1 MRHSLPF
8 VALLLTLATPAA
20 EASWW
25 ERLFGSGPPEQQ
37 SSEDSTETTP
47 TTGQLGSDTIADGLR
62 AALDQGI
69 SHAVAELGR
78 EDGFW
83 GNPAARVP
91 LPPALA
97 GPAEL
102 IRSAGGGAAVDGFR
116 RSLNRA
122 AEQAVPEA
130 AEVFGQALQ
139 AMTLRDARNI
149 LQGADNAATQYF
161 RTQTA
166 EELRARFRPVVA
178 QSIDRAGVGP
188 AYEALLRNAGPY
200 AALVGAPENLEGHVT
215 ERALDAL
222 FARIASE
229 EARIRDEASA
239 RGNELLQRVFGG

>member
-1 MRHSLPF
+1 MRYSVPL
-8 VALLLTLATPAA
+8 VALLLTLATPPA
-20 EASWW
+20 EANWW
-25 ERLFGSGPPEQQ
+25 ERLFGNAPQESET
-37 SSEDSTETTP
+37 SEDSTDSAP
-47 TTGQLGSDTIADGLR
+47 TATRLGSDTIADGLR

-69 SHAVAELGR
+69 SRAVAELGR

-91 LPPALA
+91 LPPALE

-102 IRSAGGGAAVDGFR
+102 IRRAGGGAAVDSFR

-130 AEVFGQALQ
+130 AQVFGQVLQ
-139 AMTLRDARNI
+139 AMTLRDVRNI
-149 LQGADNAATQYF
+149 LQGAEDAATQYF
-161 RTQTA
+161 RTETA
-166 EELRARFRPVVA
+166 ETLRARFRPVVA

-188 AYEALLRNAGPY
+188 AYDALLRNAGPY

-222 FARIASE
+222 FARIATE
-229 EARIRDEASA
+229 EARIRSETAA
-239 RGNELLQRVFGG
+239 RGSEVLERVFGD

>member
-1 MRHSLPF
+1 MRHGLPAA
-8 VALLLTLATPAA
+8 VLLLILAAPAA

-25 ERLFGSGPPEQQ
+25 ERLFGGGPTEQPT
-37 SSEDSTETTP
+37 SEDSTETTP
-47 TTGQLGSDTIADGLR
+47 AASPLGEATIADGLR

-69 SHAVAELGR
+69 SRAVAELGR

-83 GNPAARVP
+83 RNPAARVP
-91 LPPALA
+91 LPPALE

-102 IRSAGGGAAVDGFR
+102 IRRAGGGAAVDGFR

-139 AMTLRDARNI
+139 AMTLRDARDI
-149 LQGADNAATQYF
+149 LQGTDNAATQYF
-161 RTQTA
+161 RAQTA
-166 EELRARFRPVVA
+166 ETLRARFRPVVA

-215 ERALDAL
+215 EHALDAL

-229 EARIRDEASA
+229 EARIRDQASA
-239 RGNELLQRVFGG
+239 RSSELLQRVFGS